1 MDALLVKAESPEQ
14 HDVLIAA
21 KDLMDPILEDL
32 ARLAA
37 EACDAPVGMVCLIE
51 ADSGQLRAVAGL
63 GGSRLELS
71 RSLLSRPGEIF
82 GDGAEIISIED
93 LEIDP
98 QFAPHGLVMGTRSYR
113 YLAASPVIVDRT
125 RVGVVAVLDDAPR
138 ELTLVQAKILGAL
151 ARQAATQVEM
161 NERSRQMELTAAV
174 QQRMVSSVLNTIGA
188 LVVVLDMD
196 GRIVRFNEACEEAS
210 GYSFE
215 EVAGGRIWDRMI
227 LEEEIEE
234 TIASFDRLRKG
245 SFPASFESRWRHSD
259 GSIRHLTW
267 AATAL
272 RNGDGEVAYVIA
284 TGSDVT
290 EQRARDLTLR
300 ESEARYRQ
308 LVESSL
314 GMVFTHDMDGRLL
327 SINGYGSATVGRTVE
342 EMVGHAL
349 EDFVSPKRRAAMREY
364 METIAAKGETQGL
377 LHLAHA
383 DGGLRVVAYRNK
395 LITVPERAPYVLGM
409 GVDITE
415 QVRAERELRT
425 LTRQSDSILES
436 VGDGI
441 FCIDLE
447 GRVTLVNTAAA
458 QMLGY
463 RQEEMLG
470 RQMHALIH
478 HSRPD
483 GTAYPSEDSPIHR
496 SLVSFGTVRL
506 RDEMFWRKDG
516 TGIPVE
522 YVARPL
528 LDTHLHESG
537 EIRAVGVVVAFT
549 DTTER
554 RALDRLKDEFISTVS
569 HELRTPLTSLRAAL
583 GLLNGALEDRPEK
596 SQQMLEIALSNTDRL
611 SRLINDIVDL
621 ERISSGKSELHLD
634 MADAGDLVQKAVEKT
649 SEESPMLAQEI
660 RSRIRCAADPVGVW
674 CDRER
679 IVQVLC
685 NLLSNAIKFSTL
697 ADEIE
702 VTART
707 MGQQMV
713 MFKVRDRGIGI
724 QADRLEH
731 VFDRFRQGDGSDS
744 RALGGTG
751 LGLAICRS
759 IVTQHGGRIWATSL
773 PGKGT
778 TVHFTLPMRPQ
789 THLR

>member
-1 MDALLVKAESPEQ
+1 MDALLVKVETPEQ

-21 KDLMDPILEDL
+21 KDPILEDL

-37 EACDAPVGMVCLIE
+37 EACGAPVGMVCLTE
-51 ADSGQLRAVAGL
+51 EESGSMKAVAGL
-63 GGSRLELS
+63 GGAKLELDGQ
-71 RSLLSRPGEIF
+71 LLNRIATTRGPGTDIV
-82 GDGAEIISIED
+82 AVED
-93 LEIDP
+93 LQRDP
-98 QFAPHGLVMGTRSYR
+98 EFAPHGMVIGRRAYR
-113 YLAASPVIVDRT
+113 YYASAPVIVEQI

-138 ELTLVQAKILGAL
+138 ELTGIQAETLGVL
-151 ARQAATQVEM
+151 ARQAATQLEIH
-161 NERSRQMELTAAV
+161 ERSRQMALTA
-174 QQRMVSSVLNTIGA
+174 QSQKKMVSAVLDTIGA
-188 LVVVLDMD
+188 LVVVFDMD
-196 GRIVRFNEACEEAS
+196 GRIVRFNQACEAVS

-215 EVAGGRIWDRMI
+215 DLAGGRMWDRLI
-227 LEEEIEE
+227 LEEEIPEA
-234 TIASFDRLRKG
+234 IAEFERLRKG
-245 SFPASFESRWRHSD
+245 VFPVSFENRWKRRD
-259 GSIRHLTW
+259 GTLRHLTW

-272 RNGDGEVAYVIA
+272 RNGDGEVAFLIA
-284 TGSDVT
+284 TGTDVT

-314 GMVFTHDMDGRLL
+314 GMVFTHDMEGRLM
-327 SINGYGSATVGRTVE
+327 SINAYGSATVGRTIE
-342 EMVGHAL
+342 EMVGRKL
-349 EDFVSPKRRAAMREY
+349 EEFVSPKRRVAMLEY
-364 METIAAKGETQGL
+364 LETIAAHGEAQGL
-377 LHLAHA
+377 FHLAHA
-383 DGGLRVVAYRNK
+383 DGGLRVIVYRNK
-395 LITVPERAPYVLGM
+395 LITVPERTPYVLGM

-415 QVRAERELRT
+415 QTRAERELRT

-483 GTAYPSEDSPIHR
+483 GTAYPIEQSPIHR

-506 RDEMFWRKDG
+506 RDEIFWRKDG
-516 TGIPVE
+516 TGVPVE

-528 LDTHLHESG
+528 LDTHLYESG
-537 EIRAVGVVVAFT
+537 KTHAVGVVVAFT

-554 RALDRLKDEFISTVS
+554 RILDRLKDEFISTVS

-611 SRLINDIVDL
+611 TRLINDIVDL
-621 ERISSGKSELHLD
+621 ERISSGKNELHLD
-634 MADAGDLVQKAVEKT
+634 LADAEDLLRGAIEKT
-649 SEESPMLAQEI
+649 SDESPALAGKI
-660 RSRIRCAADPVGVW
+660 RSKVRYTADRVSAW

-685 NLLSNAIKFSTL
+685 NLLSNAIKFSAL
-697 ADEIE
+697 AEEIE
-702 VTART
+702 ISAHALED
-707 MGQQMV
+707 QMV
-713 MFKVRDRGIGI
+713 LFKVRDRGIGI
-724 QADRLEH
+724 PADRLEH

-759 IVTQHGGRIWATSL
+759 IVTLHGGRIWAISL

-778 TVHFTLPMRPQ
+778 TVHFTLPMRPHPNLQ
-789 THLR
+789 